1 MLHNIFRKIN
11 PDSHS
16 SWRKIC
22 LHRMSWFI
30 DYAEINNTAIMLA
43 CSHTVM
49 YRDGECESEIDEV
62 TGKGII
68 SIQGPS
74 FLLSF
79 CMHVIC
85 GCLCACVW
93 KAVVSS
99 MKMESGLPGQCP
111 ISIIPWSVIYIKNE
125 THYCSPRD
133 FHSIS
138 CCLCTAPGL
147 DSKFAFISSYLQTSK

>member
-1 MLHNIFRKIN
+1 
-11 PDSHS
+11 
-16 SWRKIC
+16 
-22 LHRMSWFI
+22 
-30 DYAEINNTAIMLA
+30 MLA

-85 GCLCACVW
+85 GCCVRMCLEGSGFINENGIRI
-93 KAVVSS
+93 ARAMPNFNHPLVSY
-99 MKMESGLPGQCP
+99 
-111 ISIIPWSVIYIKNE
+111 IYK
-125 THYCSPRD
+125 
-133 FHSIS
+133 
-138 CCLCTAPGL
+138 
-147 DSKFAFISSYLQTSK
+147 K